1 MPYGFVGSSVSIRN
15 SFPLW
20 AKSNVTVW
28 KWSIGRGVK
37 RGIGDLAPHS
47 ERPHNTK
54 AVATCGTR
62 KMTGFNSPASWAFV
76 TASFIS
82 AAKAT
87 TRPSSWDRATHEP
100 GGRPSKSRVKSVTAG
115 VIVVFTFFIPDPL
128 AALSA
133 APLGES
139 VRCRLSR
146 RGLPVSRPASN
157 RGGVPGRRAIET
169 NRPSEHRVPLR
180 PASASKK
187 PNAKDSHP

>member
-15 SFPLW
+15 SFFLW

-47 ERPHNTK
+47 ERPHNAR

-62 KMTGFNSPASWAFV
+62 RMTGFGSPASWAFV

-87 TRPSSWDRATHEP
+87 TRPSSWDRATHAP
-100 GGRPSKSRVKSVTAG
+100 GGTPSKSRVKSVTAG
-115 VIVVFTFFIPDPL
+115 AIVVFTFFIPDPL
-128 AALSA
+128 DETA
-133 APLGES
+133 ES
-139 VRCRLSR
+139 
-146 RGLPVSRPASN
+146 P
-157 RGGVPGRRAIET
+157 
-169 NRPSEHRVPLR
+169 VPLR
-180 PASASKK
+180 FFRRCRVRRSALPVPAY
-187 PNAKDSHP
+187 